1 MSFVQSAKL
10 VKATGEPLRALY
22 ELDIALQNI
31 PQDQHEVPSL
41 SQSEVEEKDRVLAKA
56 KLLRVRWMRE
66 SERFDSSTVL
76 KDFSELSRTYSRYVF
91 LSYRWLLL
99 CKLVSLQYG
108 ECVLS
113 RRAFPRRTIQ

>member
-113 RRAFPRRTIQ
+113 RRAFPR